1 MSINKEILRLSIPS
15 ILANLTI
22 PLVGLVDMG
31 IAGHIADAAAIGGI
45 AIGTMLF
52 DLLYWN
58 FGFLRV
64 GTSGLVAQAFGRGD
78 IDECNGQLKH
88 AIHIALI
95 GAAAIWI
102 IQWAFVTLVLKLVPC
117 SPLVAEQA
125 RIYFFVRVWAAPATL
140 SLFALKGWFI
150 GMQDTVSPMV
160 TDITINVVNMIASY
174 LMAVHYQMGL
184 VGIAWGTVI
193 AQYTGFVL
201 AYLILICRYPATFK
215 QLFHRLPHTI
225 VKSSGMNVN
234 LIIRSL
240 CFMVIY
246 IGYTALA
253 SRYGDNELAIASLI
267 MKIFMLVSYFV
278 DGFAYA
284 GEALV
289 GKFYGEQQAKRQKG
303 EKTHWGDGSN
313 IVFTLHMWCVG
324 IGVLFSLIFGLF
336 GEELMHVLW
345 LEVAQAASGWNYL
358 PWLIL
363 MPLLSA
369 PAFMWD
375 GIYVGATASKQIRD
389 AMIVSAVAFVLV
401 YILLKSHMGID
412 AVLYAYFAHL
422 VGRDLYLTLLWP
434 RTIKKSNPDPPT
446 DIHPIYND

>member
-1 MSINKEILRLSIPS
+1 MSINKEILRLAIPS
-15 ILANLTI
+15 ILANMTI
-22 PLVGLVDMG
+22 PLVGLVDMA
-31 IAGHIADAAAIGGI
+31 IAGHIADAATIGGI

-58 FGFLRV
+58 FAFLRV

-78 IDECNGQLKH
+78 WDECNGQLKH

-95 GAAAIWI
+95 GAAGIWL
-102 IQWAFVTLVLKLVPC
+102 IQWFFVTLVLKLVPC
-117 SPLVAEQA
+117 SPEVAEQA

-160 TDITINVVNMIASY
+160 TDIMINVVNMVVSY
-174 LMAVHYQMGL
+174 VLAVTCKMGL
-184 VGIAWGTVI
+184 TGIAWGTVV

-201 AYLILICRYPATFK
+201 AYGILIFRYRGAFV
-215 QLFHRLPHTI
+215 QLFHRLKKPI

-234 LIIRSL
+234 LFIRSL

-246 IGYTALA
+246 IGYTSLS
-253 SRYGDNELAIASLI
+253 SRYGDNELAISSLI
-267 MKIFMLVSYFV
+267 MKIFMIVSYFI

-289 GKFYGEQQAKRQKG
+289 GKFYGEFQARRQNG
-303 EKTHWGDGSN
+303 EKAKWGDGSN
-313 IVFTLHMWCVG
+313 IVFTLHMWCMG
-324 IGVLFSLIFGLF
+324 IAVVFAVVFGVW
-336 GEELMHVLW
+336 GEEMMHLLW
-345 LEVAQAASGWNYL
+345 KEVAQAASGWNYV
-358 PWLIL
+358 PWLAL

-389 AMIVSAVAFVLV
+389 AMIVSAASFVVVYVALMN
-401 YILLKSHMGID
+401 HMGIE

-422 VGRDLYLTLLWP
+422 VARDLYLT
-434 RTIKKSNPDPPT
+434 IKWSHTLKRSLTTPLT
-446 DIHPIYND
+446 DLHPV

>member
-1 MSINKEILRLSIPS
+1 MSINKEILRLAIPS
-15 ILANLTI
+15 ILANMTI
-22 PLVGLVDMG
+22 PLVGLVDMA
-31 IAGHIADAAAIGGI
+31 IAGHIADAATIGGI

-58 FGFLRV
+58 FAFLRV

-78 IDECNGQLKH
+78 WDECNGQLKH

-95 GAAAIWI
+95 GAAGIWL
-102 IQWAFVTLVLKLVPC
+102 IQWFFVTLVLKLVPC
-117 SPLVAEQA
+117 SPEVAEQA
-125 RIYFFVRVWAAPATL
+125 RTYFFVRVWAAPATL

-160 TDITINVVNMIASY
+160 TDITINVVNMVVSY
-174 LMAVHYQMGL
+174 VMAVKMKMGL
-184 VGIAWGTVI
+184 TGIAWGTVV

-201 AYLILICRYPATFK
+201 AYGVLILRYRSAFV
-215 QLFHRLPHTI
+215 QLFHRLKKPI
-225 VKSSGMNVN
+225 VKSSGMNID
-234 LIIRSL
+234 LFIRSL

-246 IGYTALA
+246 IGYTSLS
-253 SRYGDNELAIASLI
+253 SRYGNNELAISSLI
-267 MKIFMLVSYFV
+267 MKIFMIVSYFI

-289 GKFYGEQQAKRQKG
+289 GKFYGEFQARRQNG
-303 EKTHWGDGSN
+303 EKQHWGDGSN
-313 IVFTLHMWCVG
+313 IVLTLHLWCMG
-324 IGVLFSLIFGLF
+324 IAIVFAVVFGVW
-336 GEELMHVLW
+336 GEEMMHLLW
-345 LEVAQAASGWNYL
+345 KEVAQAASGWNYV

-363 MPLLSA
+363 MPLLSS

-389 AMIVSAVAFVLV
+389 AMIVSAIAFVVV
-401 YILLKSHMGID
+401 YLILMSHMGIE

-422 VGRDLYLTLLWP
+422 AARDLYLTIKWP
-434 RTIKKSNPDPPT
+434 YTLKRSLTTPLT
-446 DIHPIYND
+446 DLHPV